1 MSANLP
7 LRDVQLP
14 PAPSWWPPAPGY
26 LMIGGGVLL
35 LLVAMAFLWWQRR
48 RRRQRWLQLFDQ
60 ELATTA
66 DAAAELA
73 AIAGLLRRAAR
84 QAQPGSESLRDDAWW
99 RRVDPEGTLP
109 AARRSLL
116 AEGAYRPRVDAND
129 VAALRSW
136 ARERYLAMLLERRR

>member
-26 LMIGGGVLL
+26 LMIGGVVLL
-35 LLVAMAFLWWQRR
+35 ALLVAAFFWWQRR

-60 ELATTA
+60 ELATVT
-66 DAAAELA
+66 DPTAELA

-84 QAQPGSESLRDDAWW
+84 QAQPGSESLRDDHWW
-99 RRVDPEGTLP
+99 QRVDPQGTL
-109 AARRSLL
+109 AAPRRSLL
-116 AEGAYRPRVDAND
+116 AEGAYRPRVDASE
-129 VAALRSW
+129 VAAVRSW
-136 ARERYLAMLLERRR
+136 ARERYLTLLLERRR

>member
-26 LMIGGGVLL
+26 LMVGGAVLL
-35 LLVAMAFLWWQRR
+35 VILALALLWWKRR
-48 RRRQRWLQLFDQ
+48 RRRQRWLQAFDQ

-66 DAAAELA
+66 DATAELA
-73 AIAGLLRRAAR
+73 VIAGLLRRAAR

-99 RRVDPEGTLP
+99 QRVDP
-109 AARRSLL
+109 
-116 AEGAYRPRVDAND
+116 
-129 VAALRSW
+129 
-136 ARERYLAMLLERRR
+136 

>member
-7 LRDVQLP
+7 LRDVQVP

-26 LMIGGGVLL
+26 LMIGGVVLL
-35 LLVAMAFLWWQRR
+35 LLVVAAFFWWRRR

-60 ELATTA
+60 ELASTA

-99 RRVDPEGTLP
+99 QRVDPQGTLP
-109 AARRSLL
+109 EARRSLL
-116 AEGAYRPRVDAND
+116 AEGAYRPRVDVNE
-129 VAALRSW
+129 VAAVRRW
-136 ARERYLAMLLERRR
+136 ARGRYLAMLLERRR

>member
-7 LRDVQLP
+7 LRDVQVP

-26 LMIGGGVLL
+26 LMIGGVVLL
-35 LLVAMAFLWWQRR
+35 LLVVAVFFWWQRR

-60 ELATTA
+60 ELASTA

-99 RRVDPEGTLP
+99 QRVDPQGTLP
-109 AARRSLL
+109 EARRSLL
-116 AEGAYRPRVDAND
+116 AEGAYRPRVDVNE
-129 VAALRSW
+129 VAAVRRW

>member
-26 LMIGGGVLL
+26 LMIGGAVLL
-35 LLVAMAFLWWQRR
+35 VILALALLWWKRR
-48 RRRQRWLQLFDQ
+48 RRRQRWLQAFDH

-66 DAAAELA
+66 DATAELA
-73 AIAGLLRRAAR
+73 VIAGLLRRAAR

-99 RRVDPEGTLP
+99 QRVDPKGTLP
-109 AARRSLL
+109 DARRSLL
-116 AEGAYRPRVDAND
+116 AEGAYRPRVDASE
-129 VAALRSW
+129 VAAVRSW

>member
-1 MSANLP
+1 MSTALP

-26 LMIGGGVLL
+26 LMIGAALVLL
-35 LLVAMAFLWWQRR
+35 LMVAAFIGWRRR

-60 ELATTA
+60 ERAVA
-66 DAAAELA
+66 SDAAAELA

-84 QAQPGSESLRDDAWW
+84 QAQPGSETLRDAAWW
-99 RRVDPEGTLP
+99 QRVDPQGTLP
-109 AARRSLL
+109 EARRSLL
-116 AEGAYRPRVDAND
+116 AEGAYRPHVDAGE
-129 VAALRSW
+129 VAAVRSW